1 MGELDSYI
9 FYYDNQTHCAHARR
23 KAIVRRS
30 RFGSAVA
37 SYSRVLSYAWRK
49 GSPESYL
56 GGIQDSGI
64 GVAFAKKC
72 TIYDVR
78 HTMFAVAR
86 F

>member
-23 KAIVRRS
+23 MATVHRS

-37 SYSRVLSYAWRK
+37 SYSRVLCRAWCK
-49 GSPESYL
+49 GSPESYS

-64 GVAFAKKC
+64 GVAFAENLRF
-72 TIYDVR
+72 TMYDIR
-78 HTMFAVAR
+78 CLLSPD
-86 F
+86 